1 MCIRDRAY
9 VTLNIYVDVAGEKT
23 SRFGVWDASTGLTHE
38 LSLELELSAGA
49 TIGVP
54 EQVVLDFV
62 GAEEPA
68 ENQAPVVVLKGES
81 SVTVEAGQAYEE
93 AGASASDA
101 EDGDLSGSIAI
112 SGEVNVDQPGSYTV
126 SYVVVDSKGAS
137 SAVVTRTVTVEDT
150 TAPVITLT
158 GDASVTI
165 ELGTVYTDAGA
176 TSDGGETVTTT
187 GTVDVITAGVYTLT
201 YSASDASGNPAVT
214 VSRTVIVAKTTVV
227 QTLELKAGW
236 NLVSFYVVTDD
247 MATATVLGP
256 IHDKL
261 EQIKSLTKSYDPN
274 LPFFLNTL
282 TSLNVTDG
290 YWLRVSENIN
300 LEIEGVVP
308 AGATIPVKT

>member
-1 MCIRDRAY
+1 M
-9 VTLNIYVDVAGEKT
+9 
-23 SRFGVWDASTGLTHE
+23 
-38 LSLELELSAGA
+38 
-49 TIGVP
+49 
-54 EQVVLDFV
+54 
-62 GAEEPA
+62 
-68 ENQAPVVVLKGES
+68 
-81 SVTVEAGQAYEE
+81 
-93 AGASASDA
+93 
-101 EDGDLSGSIAI
+101 
-112 SGEVNVDQPGSYTV
+112 
-126 SYVVVDSKGAS
+126 
-137 SAVVTRTVTVEDT
+137 
-150 TAPVITLT
+150 
-158 GDASVTI
+158 
-165 ELGTVYTDAGA
+165 
-176 TSDGGETVTTT
+176 
-187 GTVDVITAGVYTLT
+187 ITAGVYTLT

-261 EQIKSLTKSYDPN
+261 EQIKSLTKSYDPS

-308 AGATIPVKT
+308 AGATIPVKAGWNLVGYPRETGDAVATELESLDGTVLQIKNLTQSYDPNLPFS